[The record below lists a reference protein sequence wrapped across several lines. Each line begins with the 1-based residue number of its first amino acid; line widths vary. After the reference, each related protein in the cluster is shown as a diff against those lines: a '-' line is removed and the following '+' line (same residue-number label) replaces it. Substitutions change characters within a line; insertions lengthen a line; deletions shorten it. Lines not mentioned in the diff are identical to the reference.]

1 MIKNFLISVSLAIS
15 CSFGICSTALSKMS
29 SSSIIMEVVE
39 IVCLPYNC
47 LLWYWRRR
55 FNFNLNNEV
64 HNTPLV
70 KLRCIKHFSV
80 VAAYIIFLGLCPILT
95 IAVQANDDEVNDH
108 VYTLGE
114 IIVTADQIV
123 KESPTT
129 ISEVTAKDIEKF
141 NASNMGDALKLLPGI
156 YFRQGR
162 AKQESYASIRGF
174 EQDKVLI
181 LLDGMPIYQPY
192 EGLVNL
198 TDIPVQNIAKIK
210 VIKGVSSSLYGP
222 NSMGGVINIITRK
235 GGRKPE
241 ATLSYEVGDY
251 STHHISITHGQ
262 KVGNLDYFMGISH
275 KESDG
280 FKLAND
286 FTLTPEILASMAVAP
301 SPIPHTLL
309 KTDSGLRE
317 NTDYSRDAITFTA
330 SWDVTGKNTL
340 GISMEYYNNEYGIAP
355 GAIYRET
362 RRAGGTAYW
371 YPRYWRF
378 NDWKRYTV
386 NITDEYEL
394 TDTLKFKGRFF
405 YDDYQSALNAYD
417 DDTYSSQLRT
427 AGAPSFDSEY
437 DDYNIG
443 GNFYVFWDRIQNHHV
458 RMGYSFKKDVHTSEY
473 AFASSA
479 PEYEKLVSHTYSVA
493 LEDVVDITDSL
504 SLTVGASYDT
514 FEQIDR
520 EQASGTVKGDDIH
533 SFNPQAGVSY
543 IYSDAL
549 NFYASVGRKI
559 RFPTMRNL
567 YANGVIGP
575 KGDPDMKEEKAII
588 YEFGSQW
595 WVNEN
600 LNFEGSLFYNDVED
614 LILFDNQI
622 GRFEQYAD
630 ASLYGMELNL
640 SAQFTANLT
649 ADFSYT
655 YLIAENDGSTVVVE
669 SEYLPSDLIY
679 KPDEIPYRPRHKFNF
694 DLTQSFDCGLEISLN
709 GSLVA
714 DQIFYDHADPADNTH
729 FIAVKRSL
737 EDFFLLNTKITYDFK
752 DHYQIFG
759 AVENILNEDYQELYL
774 FPASGIRAWFGVK
787 LTL

>member
-1 MIKNFLISVSLAIS
+1 MVKISFSLVAL
-15 CSFGICSTALSKMS
+15 TALSAIGVWLTALLKTNS
-29 SSSIIMEVVE
+29 GSIIIKAVE
-39 IVCLPYNC
+39 TISLPFIY
-47 LLWYWRRR
+47 LLCFLRRR
-55 FNFNLNNEV
+55 FNHRLNYDV
-64 HNTPLV
+64 LITPIV
-70 KLRCIKHFSV
+70 NPNGTKHSGI
-80 VAAYIIFLGLCPILT
+80 AAAFIILFVLGPLFTP
-95 IAVQANDDEVNDH
+95 AVQADDNEEDDQ

-114 IIVTADQIV
+114 IIVTADKFDRQ
-123 KESPTT
+123 SPTT
-129 ISEVTAKDIEKF
+129 ISEVTATDIEKYK
-141 NASNMGDALKLLPGI
+141 ASNLGDALKLVPGI

-210 VIKGVSSSLYGP
+210 VTKGVASSLYGP

-241 ATLSYEVGDY
+241 AALTYEASDAN
-251 STHHISITHGQ
+251 THHITMTHGQ
-262 KVGNLDYFMGISH
+262 TVGSLSYFMGISH

-280 FKLAND
+280 FRLADD
-286 FTLTPEILASMAVAP
+286 FTLAPEILASMDIAP
-301 SPIPHTLL
+301 SPIPHTPL

-330 SWDVTGKNTL
+330 NWDVTSKNTL

-362 RRAGGTAYW
+362 RRSGGTAYW

-378 NDWKRYTV
+378 DDWERYTV
-386 NITDEYEL
+386 NITDEYEW
-394 TDTLKFKGRFF
+394 TDTLKIKGRFF
-405 YDDYQSALNAYD
+405 YDDYKSALNAYD

-443 GNFYVFWDRIQNHHV
+443 GNFYLFWDRFQNHHI
-458 RMGYSFKKDVHTSEY
+458 RMGYSFKKDVHKSEF
-473 AFASSA
+473 AFPSSA
-479 PEYEKLVSHTYSVA
+479 PEYEKLVSHTCSA
-493 LEDVVDITDSL
+493 AIEDVVDIGDSL

-514 FEQIDR
+514 FEQVER
-520 EQASGTVKGDDIH
+520 EQTSSTTKGEDIH
-533 SFNPQAGVSY
+533 AFNPQAGINY
-543 IYSDAL
+543 DYSDTLSFFA
-549 NFYASVGRKI
+549 AVGRKI

-567 YANGVIGP
+567 YADGAIGP
-575 KGDPDMKEEKAII
+575 MGDPDMKEEKTIS
-588 YEFGSQW
+588 YELGSQW
-595 WVNEN
+595 WINDK
-600 LNFEGSLFYNDVED
+600 LRFEGALFYNDVKD

-630 ASLYGMELNL
+630 ANFYGMELNL
-640 SAQFTANLT
+640 SAQLTANLI
-649 ADFSYT
+649 ANIGYT
-655 YLIAENDGSTVVVE
+655 YLIAENDGSTVTVE
-669 SEYLPSDLIY
+669 SEFLADDLIY
-679 KPDEIPYRPRHKFNF
+679 IPDEVPYRPRHKFNF
-694 DLTQSFDCGLEISLN
+694 DLTQSFNCGLGINLN

-729 FIAVKRSL
+729 FVAEKRDL
-737 EDFFLLNTKITYDFK
+737 DDFFLLNTKITYDFNS
-752 DHYQIFG
+752 HYQIFG
-759 AVENILNEDYQELYL
+759 AVENIMNEDYQELYL
-774 FPASGIRAWFGVK
+774 FPAPGIRAWIGVK
-787 LTL
+787 LTY

>member
-1 MIKNFLISVSLAIS
+1 MLKKILRASRLA
-15 CSFGICSTALSKMS
+15 ALSAFRGYTTVFSKTNFRCKTDRLVAAMR
-29 SSSIIMEVVE
+29 
-39 IVCLPYNC
+39 
-47 LLWYWRRR
+47 LLHPFQPCFWMRCFSFHLRD
-55 FNFNLNNEV
+55 EAS
-64 HNTPLV
+64 HPPLM
-70 KLRCIKHFSV
+70 KLSGSKPFLV
-80 VAAYIIFLGLCPILT
+80 VALFL
-95 IAVQANDDEVNDH
+95 AVLWGFPPLIPSAQAVDAHPDNN

-114 IIVTADQIV
+114 VVVTADQTV

-129 ISEVTAKDIEKF
+129 ISEVTAADIEKY
-141 NASNMGDALKLLPGI
+141 NASNLGDALKLLPGI

-181 LLDGMPIYQPY
+181 LLDGIPIYQPY

-210 VIKGVSSSLYGP
+210 IIKGVSSSLYGP

-235 GGRKPE
+235 GEQKPE
-241 ATLSYEVGDY
+241 AVLSYKVSDY
-251 STHHISITHGQ
+251 NTHHVALTHGQ
-262 KVGNLDYFMGISH
+262 KVGRLSYFMGFSH

-280 FKLAND
+280 FRVADD
-286 FTLTPEILASMAVAP
+286 FTLSPEILSSMAVAP
-301 SPIPHTLL
+301 SPIPHTPL

-317 NTDYSRDAITFTA
+317 NTDYSRDAVTFTA
-330 SWDVTGKNTL
+330 SLDLTSKNTL

-378 NDWKRYTV
+378 DNWERYTV
-386 NITDEYEL
+386 NITDEYQFTE
-394 TDTLKFKGRFF
+394 TLRFKARFF

-417 DDTYSSQLRT
+417 DDTYGSQLRT

-443 GNFYVFWDRIQNHHV
+443 GNFYVFWDRIQDHHI
-458 RMGYSFKKDVHTSEY
+458 RLGYSFKKDVHESVY
-473 AFASSA
+473 AYAASA
-479 PEYEKLVSHTYSVA
+479 PEHEKFVSHTSSAA
-493 LEDVVDITDSL
+493 LEDVIDITDSL
-504 SLTVGASYDT
+504 LLTVGASYDI
-514 FEQIDR
+514 FSQIDR
-520 EQASGTVKGDDIH
+520 EQASGTEKGDDIH
-533 SFNPQAGVSY
+533 AFNPQAGINY
-543 IYSDAL
+543 DYSDAL

-575 KGDPDMKEEKAII
+575 KGDPDMKEEKSIS
-588 YEFGSQW
+588 YELGSQW
-595 WVNEN
+595 WINER
-600 LNFEGSLFYNDVED
+600 LTFEGALFYNDVED

-630 ASLYGMELNL
+630 ANLYGVELSL
-640 SAQFTANLT
+640 SAQLT
-649 ADFSYT
+649 PSLNAGIGYT
-655 YLIAENDGSTVVVE
+655 YLVAENDGSTVVVE
-669 SEYLPSDLIY
+669 SEYFAEDLIY
-679 KPDEIPYRPRHKFNF
+679 KPNEIPYRPRHKFNF
-694 DLTQSFDCGLEISLN
+694 DLSQSFYCGLTINLS
-709 GSLVA
+709 GSFVA
-714 DQIFYDHADPADNTH
+714 DQIYYDHADPADNTH
-729 FIAVKRSL
+729 FVAVKK
-737 EDFFLLNTKITYDFK
+737 EMDDFFLLDTKITYDFM

-774 FPASGIRAWFGVK
+774 FPAPGIRAWFGVK
-787 LTL
+787 LTY

>member
-1 MIKNFLISVSLAIS
+1 
-15 CSFGICSTALSKMS
+15 
-29 SSSIIMEVVE
+29 MEVNE
-39 IVCLPYNC
+39 MIC
-47 LLWYWRRR
+47 LLYRNLLLYWRRR
-55 FNFNLNNEV
+55 FHFNLNNDV
-64 HNTPLV
+64 PNTPLV
-70 KLRCIKHFSV
+70 KLRCIMHFCI
-80 VAAYIIFLGLCPILT
+80 VAAFIVFFGLCLILT
-95 IAVQANDDEVNDH
+95 TAVQAKDNGENDYE
-108 VYTLGE
+108 YTLGE
-114 IIVTADQIV
+114 VIITADQIV

-129 ISEVTAKDIEKF
+129 ISEVTAADIEKY
-141 NASNMGDALKLLPGI
+141 NASNLGDALKLLPGI

-162 AKQESYASIRGF
+162 AKQESYASVRGF

-210 VIKGVSSSLYGP
+210 VIKGLSSSLYGP

-235 GGRKPE
+235 GGDRPE
-241 ATLSYEVGDY
+241 AALSYEISDY
-251 STHHISITHGQ
+251 NTHHIAITHGQ
-262 KVGNLDYFMGISH
+262 KVGNLSYFFGVSH

-280 FKLAND
+280 FRLAKD
-286 FTLTPEILASMAVAP
+286 FTLAPEILASMAVAP
-301 SPIPHTLL
+301 SPIPHTPL

-330 SWDVTGKNTL
+330 NWDVTGKNAL
-340 GISMEYYNNEYGIAP
+340 GISMEYYTNEYGIAP

-378 NDWKRYTV
+378 DDWKRYTV

-394 TDTLKFKGRFF
+394 TDKLRFKGRIF
-405 YDDYQSALNAYD
+405 YDDYKSALNAYD

-443 GNFYVFWDRIQNHHV
+443 GNLYVFWDRVQNHHV
-458 RMGYSFKKDVHTSEY
+458 RLGYSFKKDVHKSEY

-479 PEYEKLVSHTYSVA
+479 PEYEKLISHTYSAA

-514 FEQIDR
+514 FAQIDR
-520 EQASGTVKGDDIH
+520 DQASGTEKGDDIH
-533 SFNPQAGVSY
+533 SFNPQAGINY
-543 IYSDAL
+543 DYSDAL

-567 YANGVIGP
+567 YADGVIGP
-575 KGDPDMKEEKAII
+575 KGDPDMKEEKTIS
-588 YEFGSQW
+588 YELGSQW
-595 WVNEN
+595 WINEK
-600 LNFEGSLFYNDVED
+600 LKFEGSLFYNDVED
-614 LILFDNQI
+614 LIFFDNEI

-630 ASLYGMELNL
+630 ANLNGMELNL
-640 SAQFTANLT
+640 SAQLTANLT
-649 ADFSYT
+649 AGISYT
-655 YLIAENDGSTVVVE
+655 YLTAENDGSTVMVE
-669 SEYLPSDLIY
+669 SEYLADDLIY

-694 DLTQSFDCGLEISLN
+694 DLTQSFDCGLKISLN
-709 GSLVA
+709 GSLVS
-714 DQIFYDHADPADNTH
+714 DQVYYDHADPADNTH
-729 FIAVKRSL
+729 FVAVKKSL
-737 EDFFLLNTKITYDFK
+737 DDFFLLNTKITYNFK

-759 AVENILNEDYQELYL
+759 AVENIFNEDYQELYL
-774 FPASGIRAWFGVK
+774 FPAPGIRAWFGIK